1 MASSRSAEIPRIVRG
16 FLSEIGRKGGRR
28 SRRVLTPTQAKEMVK
43 VREARR
49 AFQRYRALCFWS
61 YDPNLKVSIDDV
73 PWIAETLMKH
83 GNREA
88 WMVAERLCR

>member
-1 MASSRSAEIPRIVRG
+1 MTSSNSVGVPRVVRG

-28 SRRVLTPTQAKEMVK
+28 SRRVLTPSQAKGMVQ

-49 AFQRYRALCFWS
+49 AFKRYRALCFWS
-61 YDPNLKVSIDDV
+61 YDPNLKVSINDV
-73 PWIAETLMKH
+73 SWVVENLKKH